1 MRIGTPQDFFS
12 VQVQT
17 SAMDRGGAY
26 INAYHNFFHE
36 DLSCKLPWKTLVCVL
51 LYTVCMVRN
60 TIVNLYIKNFLCGG
74 VFEVDIKAYMGSAS
88 EWSGDALAVFVSEED
103 LGDFRFLGED
113 IAGLVSWRVSESSFK
128 AQKDTTLWTCLFDK
142 RVKHVFLVGLG
153 KESQFQLDDF
163 RRAAALAVKQAT
175 KERCRDVLMVLA
187 RDGLKGAH
195 QAMVEG
201 AVLGN
206 YKFSKYKTK
215 KDNDSE
221 WEIERIYVKGSGEAD
236 IKEGIVFAESQNFVR
251 DLVNEPGNVINPV
264 SLAEK
269 AKKIGEEGNL
279 EVYIYDENQLKEM
292 GMLGL
297 LSVGGASKTPPRLIH
312 MIYKPQNPVEKI
324 AFVGKGITFDSGGL
338 NIKPSDFMRTMKGDK
353 AGACNVLGLMRA
365 IAKMDLPFEV
375 HGFIG
380 AAENMPGGGA
390 YRPDDII
397 RLRNGKTV
405 EIDNTDAE
413 GRVTLADVLSY
424 ASEQNPSC
432 IIDMA
437 TLTGACAVALG
448 EYTAGVFA
456 NDDELVSDFL
466 ATAKETGERMWQ
478 LPIDDE
484 RLRKKIKSPVAD
496 VVNSAGRY
504 GGAITAAMFLQEFV
518 GEGIKWLHVDMAGTD
533 NTKEEYGYYIKGATG
548 FGVRTCLA
556 WLREKERKRPAGL

>member
-1 MRIGTPQDFFS
+1 
-12 VQVQT
+12 
-17 SAMDRGGAY
+17 
-26 INAYHNFFHE
+26 
-36 DLSCKLPWKTLVCVL
+36 
-51 LYTVCMVRN
+51 
-60 TIVNLYIKNFLCGG
+60 
-74 VFEVDIKAYMGSAS
+74 
-88 EWSGDALAVFVSEED
+88 
-103 LGDFRFLGED
+103 
-113 IAGLVSWRVSESSFK
+113 
-128 AQKDTTLWTCLFDK
+128 
-142 RVKHVFLVGLG
+142 
-153 KESQFQLDDF
+153 
-163 RRAAALAVKQAT
+163 
-175 KERCRDVLMVLA
+175 
-187 RDGLKGAH
+187 
-195 QAMVEG
+195 
-201 AVLGN
+201 
-206 YKFSKYKTK
+206 
-215 KDNDSE
+215 
-221 WEIERIYVKGSGEAD
+221 
-236 IKEGIVFAESQNFVR
+236 
-251 DLVNEPGNVINPV
+251 
-264 SLAEK
+264 
-269 AKKIGEEGNL
+269 
-279 EVYIYDENQLKEM
+279 
-292 GMLGL
+292 
-297 LSVGGASKTPPRLIH
+297 

-365 IAKMDLPFEV
+365 IAKMNLPFEV

-424 ASEQNPSC
+424 ASEQSPSC

-556 WLREKERKRPAGL
+556 WLREKERKGPAGL